1 MKSIT
6 GESLTSNHINFL
18 LNRKQREIVNVCRN
32 SINKRNYLHI
42 KTKKCSASIILYL
55 VIRYYTTLN
64 MLTVFL
70 SKCVIIYILILKQE
84 TYYHSFLLHMIFWG
98 DRDYSTSWKLNQLF
112 ILKSR
117 EHYENWFWKE
127 YLCKSWDVYINTLDF
142 NLYLY
147 RRISATLDVIF
158 AVIKLIAFIAMRIH
172 VALTEC
178 YDMHA

>member
-1 MKSIT
+1 M
-6 GESLTSNHINFL
+6 
-18 LNRKQREIVNVCRN
+18 RN
-32 SINKRNYLHI
+32 NIYSHPGARNI
-42 KTKKCSASIILYL
+42 SSF
-55 VIRYYTTLN
+55 
-64 MLTVFL
+64 VF
-70 SKCVIIYILILKQE
+70 VA
-84 TYYHSFLLHMIFWG
+84 HNFWG

-178 YDMHA
+178 YDMHAKFFFLKLQVKNNRMCFNTHIACIKLLTHFTFWKKIVNIILCSTGLAFFKVIV